1 MLELGQALPH
11 PLEGGGQLGKLV
23 PPCIDDGLAEV
34 TARDPIGCPLEAP
47 DPAGEDRSRE
57 IADEERGREGDET
70 GDDQT
75 AADQVDAPQ
84 RVVERGPKQHHRPT
98 EDRVG
103 DLRVADPVLGGRPFD
118 RSSPDEGSL
127 RERVVFDV
135 GGGHRIRIRID
146 AQTRRV
152 EGDWVEVDDAGVRT
166 VGGGLDRLV
175 DVVVRAVQEL
185 RSDPRGRL
193 GELVELGVNQ
203 VPLERRDDDQVDED
217 ERRRDHDR
225 EGQAETGADA
235 SKRVHR
241 SRKRYPTP
249 RTVRMYSGSAGSR
262 SSFSR
267 K

>member
-1 MLELGQALPH
+1 M
-11 PLEGGGQLGKLV
+11 
-23 PPCIDDGLAEV
+23 
-34 TARDPIGCPLEAP
+34 
-47 DPAGEDRSRE
+47 
-57 IADEERGREGDET
+57 ERG
-70 GDDQT
+70 
-75 AADQVDAPQ
+75 A
-84 RVVERGPKQHHRPT
+84 KQHHRPT

-103 DLRVADPVLGGRPFD
+103 HLRIADPVLGGRPSD
-118 RSSPDEGSL
+118 RSSLDEGSL

-135 GGGHRIRIRID
+135 GGGNRIRIGKD
-146 AQTRRV
+146 AQMRRV
-152 EGDWVEVDDAGVRT
+152 EGDWVEVDDAGIRT
-166 VGGGLDRLV
+166 LSGGIDRLV

-193 GELVELGVNQ
+193 GELVELGVDE

-217 ERRRDHDR
+217 KGRRDDDR

-235 SKRVHR
+235 SKRIHR